1 MNNNRFIVGCGSF
14 LPGNPISNEQ
24 MATHL
29 GINNPR
35 QLRVGRKILRQNGIR
50 QRHYALDDRG
60 QATHLNE
67 ELAVHAI
74 EAALGNAGVT
84 LPDIEAL
91 AWGSSTPD
99 VPVPGIASMIHG
111 RMQSQPMEVA
121 SMAGLCG
128 SGMAALKTAWH
139 NIGAGMKLTMAG
151 ASECAGRVVRQCL
164 QQDTSDHNR
173 KQPISSFEG
182 EFLQWMLSD
191 GAGAVVLSDR
201 PRDKGL
207 SLKIDWI
214 KSTSYAGEYPP
225 CMYYGLANKNNY
237 AAGDSWL
244 DYPSFALA
252 EQQGLTQL
260 RQDTR
265 ILQNIVKVGVE
276 ELLRLTENGQIDTTT
291 VDHFLLHY
299 SSHFFR
305 SEVLSNLTE
314 AGILIPESKWFT
326 NLYNKGNTG
335 AASIFIMLD
344 EALHTHRFKL
354 GEQIL
359 LMVPESGR
367 FMISTAML
375 TVVDATTEV
384 NLTAT
389 EHNDTTHNI
398 RCRWQTQKTKTTV
411 SDSNPA
417 SPLGAEL
424 EQSPNQ
430 IVQWLAR
437 ELTHVWLDFE
447 RMLSATPIIQRLET
461 GQLNQQDY
469 RDLLCNLRQQVV
481 DGARWIAR
489 ASSSF
494 EVEYF
499 ELRALILHHAVDEH
513 RDFTMLEKNYVAVGG
528 ELATIQNADKNIGS
542 EALSAFIFHRAS
554 QPNPIDLLGAMFVIE
569 GLGKTKVGQWASM
582 IQQQLQLNKTQVS
595 FMLYHQDNDEHH
607 FEKLR
612 QVIQSG
618 LVDQQAARKIVK
630 TAKTVARLY
639 ALQLE
644 ELNYV

>member
-1 MNNNRFIVGCGSF
+1 
-14 LPGNPISNEQ
+14 
-24 MATHL
+24 
-29 GINNPR
+29 
-35 QLRVGRKILRQNGIR
+35 
-50 QRHYALDDRG
+50 
-60 QATHLNE
+60 
-67 ELAVHAI
+67 
-74 EAALGNAGVT
+74 
-84 LPDIEAL
+84 
-91 AWGSSTPD
+91 
-99 VPVPGIASMIHG
+99 
-111 RMQSQPMEVA
+111 
-121 SMAGLCG
+121 
-128 SGMAALKTAWH
+128 
-139 NIGAGMKLTMAG
+139 
-151 ASECAGRVVRQCL
+151 
-164 QQDTSDHNR
+164 
-173 KQPISSFEG
+173 
-182 EFLQWMLSD
+182 
-191 GAGAVVLSDR
+191 
-201 PRDKGL
+201 
-207 SLKIDWI
+207 
-214 KSTSYAGEYPP
+214 
-225 CMYYGLANKNNY
+225 
-237 AAGDSWL
+237 
-244 DYPSFALA
+244 
-252 EQQGLTQL
+252 
-260 RQDTR
+260 
-265 ILQNIVKVGVE
+265 
-276 ELLRLTENGQIDTTT
+276 
-291 VDHFLLHY
+291 
-299 SSHFFR
+299 
-305 SEVLSNLTE
+305 
-314 AGILIPESKWFT
+314 
-326 NLYNKGNTG
+326 
-335 AASIFIMLD
+335 MLD